1 MNRTP
6 LVTRVQTCQ
15 TLLQES
21 AFPLADIRRRAAYLL
36 LHLRIAR
43 TICQQEQHPSD
54 PRVIRATAT
63 ARNSFAKLPMF
74 LLSQH
79 NVSHLHERYYH

>member
-54 PRVIRATAT
+54 PRVHPRD
-63 ARNSFAKLPMF
+63 RDGSKLVCQAPYVP
-74 LLSQH
+74 LESTQRLS
-79 NVSHLHERYYH
+79 LA